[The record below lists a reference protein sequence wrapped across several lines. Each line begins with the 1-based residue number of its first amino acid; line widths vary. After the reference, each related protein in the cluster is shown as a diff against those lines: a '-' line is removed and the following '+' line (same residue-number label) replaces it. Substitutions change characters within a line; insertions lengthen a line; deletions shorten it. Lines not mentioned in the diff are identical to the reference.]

1 MKFVSI
7 IIGSESDYE
16 AMKCCIETFD
26 KFAVKYELIISSA
39 LKSSQRTK
47 QYVMQAEQKG
57 AVVFITASK
66 VVAHLAGL
74 VSSLTTKPV
83 VSHQTRSSD
92 IHESFSTVYTPAG
105 IPVCSATLGETG
117 AINAAYFAMEILA
130 ILDKELEVKLKE
142 DRIVQARKVEIDSK
156 NIEVIL

>member
-7 IIGSESDYE
+7 IMGSESDYE
-16 AMKCCIETFD
+16 TMKCCVETFE
-26 KFAVKYELIISSA
+26 KFAVKYELVVSSA
-39 LKSSQRTK
+39 LKSPKRTEK
-47 QYVMQAEQKG
+47 YVLDAEKKG

-66 VVAHLAGL
+66 VVSHLAGM

-83 VSHQTRSSD
+83 VSHQTKSSD

-117 AINAAYFAMEILA
+117 AINAAYFAMQILA
-130 ILDKELEVKLKE
+130 ISDKELAVKLKE
-142 DRIVQARKVEIDSK
+142 DRIVQSKKVETVSK
-156 NIEVIL
+156 NVEVIL

>member
-7 IIGSESDYE
+7 IMGSESDYE
-16 AMKCCIETFD
+16 TMKCCVETFE
-26 KFAVKYELIISSA
+26 KFEVKYELIVSSA
-39 LKSSQRTK
+39 LKSPKRTE
-47 QYVMQAEQKG
+47 QYVLEAEKKG

-66 VVAHLAGL
+66 VVSHLAGM

-83 VSHQTRSSD
+83 VSHQTKSSD
-92 IHESFSTVYTPAG
+92 INESFSTVYTPAG

-117 AINAAYFAMEILA
+117 AINAAYFAMQILA
-130 ILDKELEVKLKE
+130 ISDKELAVKLKE
-142 DRIVQARKVEIDSK
+142 DRIVQSKRVETVSK